1 MKNSLILALLLCL
14 PTLTWAGTKV
24 AFDTTEGRIL
34 VELED
39 ELAPATV
46 SNFLQYVSDGS
57 YNGSL
62 FHRVIKGFVVQG
74 GGYRE
79 DGSTLPNLA
88 PITNESKNGLSNLR
102 GTLAM
107 ARTAAPH
114 SATRQFFFNLVDNT
128 RLDGG
133 AQWGYAVFGKVIE
146 GLPVLDAIA
155 AHPTG
160 FDSKL
165 GANDVPQDPVVLKSV
180 TVLP

>member
-1 MKNSLILALLLCL
+1 MKNSLIIALLLCL
-14 PTLTWAGTKV
+14 PSLAWAGTKV
-24 AFDTTEGRIL
+24 AFDTSEGRVL

-46 SNFLQYVSDGS
+46 SNFLHYVQDGS
-57 YNGSL
+57 YNNSL

-88 PITNESKNGLSNLR
+88 PISNESKNGLSNLR

-133 AQWGYAVFGKVIE
+133 TQWGYAVFGKVVE

-160 FDSKL
+160 YSAKL
-165 GANDVPQDPVVLKSV
+165 GANDVPLDPVILKSV
-180 TVLP
+180 TVVP